1 MSFLRSVRAMKA
13 PGSESFIR
21 NHSSFLRK
29 GRHYRFC
36 LSWCL
41 SPKEESLT
49 WAPQGARKRGHL
61 SEVDVNSVCVFSGK
75 RRASLSSQKVVWSPF
90 HPGASLQGLH
100 PGPAPTA
107 RTRTCS
113 LSFHLGCVGAIV
125 LGCGSAAALAG
136 LAPSPALLLS
146 QLRALQRAQSRQ
158 SWRSWSEF
166 VSWSCLFLQQ
176 ERPVGSP
183 RR

>member
-1 MSFLRSVRAMKA
+1 MSGWTQDRTANLSFLRSVRAMKA

-90 HPGASLQGLH
+90 HPGAS
-100 PGPAPTA
+100 PGPPSWP
-107 RTRTCS
+107 RPHCEDS
-113 LSFHLGCVGAIV
+113 HLQPLLSPGLRWCDCAGMRVS
-125 LGCGSAAALAG
+125 CGSRRPRPLPSFVALPAPG
-136 LAPSPALLLS
+136 LAESPEPPVVA
-146 QLRALQRAQSRQ
+146 
-158 SWRSWSEF
+158 
-166 VSWSCLFLQQ
+166 FL
-176 ERPVGSP
+176 E
-183 RR
+183 